1 MLCVIVIE
9 SSGDVAGFICG
20 EYQGTAVRTVLF
32 WDCAGG
38 LLRPLRE
45 QLVHSGVY
53 VA

>member
-1 MLCVIVIE
+1 MRVLSALNIEGCQRDRVIL
-9 SSGDVAGFICG
+9 GACW
-20 EYQGTAVRTVLF
+20 R
-32 WDCAGG
+32 